1 MDPHPYGWLS
11 IAPPLAT
18 VVLAIVTKRAI
29 LSLLAGIF
37 VGALILHGGAPIP
50 AIIATLEEHLWQKLI
65 NPFQLRVLG
74 FTLMMG
80 AVIGVVNRSGGMHGM
95 VSLVTPLA
103 KTRRRGQ
110 ITTWLA
116 GLVVFFDDYTNTL
129 LVGATMR
136 STCDRLRISREKL
149 AYVVDSTAAPV
160 AGLALLSTWVAIEIS
175 YIQDGLNAADPKL
188 VGELTAVGVFLSCL
202 PYRFYMIQAL
212 LFVPLVAIL
221 GRDFG
226 PMLRAERAALAS
238 DSPPVMLAGDE
249 AQSIRPSHWSTA
261 AIPLLTTLATVLAL
275 ILATGR
281 AALIEDNQQIVI
293 RQEAVLASVYA
304 GAPVAAAELVEVFS
318 EAPKARS
325 LRNFFLQGDSTVS
338 LFYGALVG
346 LGVASTI
353 ALGRRLLTSAEVGNA
368 AFAGARAVMP
378 ALAILWFAS
387 TMSTMTSNGGATP
400 TPETGF
406 PNAHKAFYTGDF
418 LQSLLPSAEEDQAAS
433 TMVALSLPTVVF
445 VLASVVAFCTGTS
458 FGTMGILLP
467 IVAPTAL
474 LMLGPTA
481 GASESAPLLLA
492 AFGSVLSGA
501 IFGDHCSPISDT
513 TILSSQSSGCDH
525 VAHVV
530 TQLPYA
536 LTIATICVLLGTAPL
551 ALGISVWLLLPLQT
565 VALVAVLF
573 CFGKR
578 AEDTA

>member
-18 VVLAIVTKRAI
+18 VVLAIVTKRAV

-37 VGALILHGGAPIP
+37 VGALILADYQLLP
-50 AIIATLEEHLWQKLI
+50 ATVATLEDHLWQKI
-65 NPFQLRVLG
+65 IDPFQLRVLG
-74 FTLMMG
+74 FTLLIG
-80 AVIGVVNRSGGMHGM
+80 AMIGVVSRSGGMHGLM
-95 VSLVTPLA
+95 GLVTPLA

-110 ITTWLA
+110 IATWCA

-188 VGELTAVGVFLSCL
+188 VGELSAVSIFIGCL

-238 DSPPVMLAGDE
+238 DDPPAMLAGNDSQ
-249 AQSIRPSHWSTA
+249 AIRPSHWTNA
-261 AIPLLTTLATVLAL
+261 AVPLLTTLAAAVLL

-281 AALIEDNQQIVI
+281 VALLEDSLDADAAPAALTL
-293 RQEAVLASVYA
+293 RSCFLA
-304 GAPVAAAELVEVFS
+304 
-318 EAPKARS
+318 
-325 LRNFFLQGDSTVS
+325 GDSVIA

-346 LGVASTI
+346 LMTASAMAI
-353 ALGRRLLTSAEVGNA
+353 GRRLLSSTEIGEA
-368 AFAGARAVMP
+368 AFAGARAVVP

-387 TMSTMTSNGGATP
+387 TMSTMTGNGGATP

-406 PNAHKAFYTGDF
+406 PHADRCFYTGDF
-418 LQSLLPSAEEDQAAS
+418 LQALLPSPEEDRAAS
-433 TMVALSLPTVVF
+433 QVVALWLPTAVF
-445 VLASVVAFCTGTS
+445 LLASVVAFCTGTS

-467 IVAPTAL
+467 VVAPIAL
-474 LMLGPTA
+474 MTLGPAA
-481 GASESAPLLLA
+481 GASESAPLMLA
-492 AFGSVLSGA
+492 TFGSVLSGA

-536 LTIATICVLLGTAPL
+536 LSIATVCVLLGTAPL
-551 ALGISVWLLLPLQT
+551 ALGVSVWLLLPVQT
-565 VALVAVLF
+565 VALVGILLVV
-573 CFGKR
+573 GKR
-578 AEDTA
+578 VDEN